1 MICFRKQEERKNW
14 SGNFI
19 LLLLFFFRTGEQ
31 RTDAVEFWRL
41 VGDNGKWI
49 REDKEK
55 KRTWDSV
62 GTVGWVFEMEKV
74 RICCYMFGF

>member
-1 MICFRKQEERKNW
+1 MVRKFY
-14 SGNFI
+14 FI
-19 LLLLFFFRTGEQ
+19 IIIFFRTGGQ

-41 VGDNGKWI
+41 VGDIGKCI

-55 KRTWDSV
+55 KRKRDPV
-62 GTVGWVFEMEKV
+62 GTVGWVFETEKV